1 MKESAGLELSPS
13 NRTMFDTSEAMYRQV
28 MAKEVGLKRQ
38 AQDMRAQTKDEQTV
52 VFDTSKAVY
61 RKL

>member
-38 AQDMRAQTKDEQTV
+38 AQDMSEVTEYVKH
-52 VFDTSKAVY
+52 F
-61 RKL
+61 